1 MDEVLGQKP
10 EVTAPVVVNTQS
22 GVQVRST
29 SVTSDNEEPSPA
41 VTPASSRKRNRKRP
55 RSDNESPFAKRHRDN
70 MEFRRQAH
78 EQFMEMMGKLI
89 DKI

>member
-10 EVTAPVVVNTQS
+10 EVTAPVVVNSQS

-29 SVTSDNEEPSPA
+29 ASTSDNEEPSPA
-41 VTPASSRKRNRKRP
+41 VTPASSHNRSRKRP
-55 RSDNESPFAKRHRDN
+55 KSDESPAAKRHRET